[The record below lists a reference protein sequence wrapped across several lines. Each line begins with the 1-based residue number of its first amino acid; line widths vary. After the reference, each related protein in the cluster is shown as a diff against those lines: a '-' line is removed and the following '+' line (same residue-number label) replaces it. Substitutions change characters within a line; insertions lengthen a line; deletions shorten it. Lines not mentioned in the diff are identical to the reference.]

1 MIEFVYRLFSA
12 IGYTHPL
19 HPVITHIPMG
29 MIIGG
34 FIFKVVSLKWKE
46 MEKTAYYCFIL
57 ALIFVPLTA
66 LLGYM
71 DWQHRLFGKMSG
83 FIAAKFILTGG
94 LVTMLSITIYLNHKG
109 IVSSRVLLLFYSIC
123 LLIAGGLGF
132 VGGELAYG

>member
-1 MIEFVYRLFSA
+1 MIESIYRIAAAL
-12 IGYTHPL
+12 GYTHPF

-34 FIFKVVSLKWKE
+34 FIFKISSMKWQDLA
-46 MEKTAYYCFIL
+46 KTACYCFIL
-57 ALIFVPLTA
+57 ALIFAPLTA

-83 FIAAKFILTGG
+83 FIAAKFVLTAC
-94 LVTMLSITIYLNHKG
+94 LITLLSITVYLDRKG
-109 IVSSRVLLLFYSIC
+109 KAGGKVLLLFYTLC
-123 LLIAGGLGF
+123 LLTAVGLGF